1 MERYHHLYWIYTILA
16 PLILGLV
23 ALFLILLPGEPN
35 TGRMLIALAVYLV
48 IAIGGG
54 FFITRRFDR

>member
-35 TGRMLIALAVYLV
+35 TGRMLIGLALY
-48 IAIGGG
+48 IAIAVVGG
-54 FFITRRFDR
+54 FVITRRFDR